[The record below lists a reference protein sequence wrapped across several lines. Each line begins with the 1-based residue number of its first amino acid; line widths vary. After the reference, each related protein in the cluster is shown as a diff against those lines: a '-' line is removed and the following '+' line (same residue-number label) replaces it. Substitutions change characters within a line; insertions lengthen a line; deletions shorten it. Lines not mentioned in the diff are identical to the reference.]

1 MPPKQ
6 PPKKEAFRAFVAV
19 LKPLLQKYRVRD
31 ADSVHRDASHEIA
44 CKFYRKLL
52 LKVHPDKGGDSDDFK
67 KLQAAKEKFDN
78 VGDAFGS
85 APGRRPTGNR
95 RKAGSGGA
103 GQPGSAHPFPAGG
116 LVEAHGLCEYCG
128 EDSGAFRVQA
138 KAVLL
143 TYNGVED
150 VSVWD
155 SFKTVVGAR
164 LREWKVRYY
173 GARGPCYGS
182 LEWAQWLA
190 QPARVMQS
198 CCVWLKVLRARSVYP
213 FLRAWL
219 KMFLARDVWNSL
231 PFYLYSS
238 RNATPTNLDF
248 CAHACSKRF
257 CATL

>member
-1 MPPKQ
+1 MLVMHLALRQVGARPETGARQGQEVLGNLVRRTLFPQ
-6 PPKKEAFRAFVAV
+6 VALWRHTGFANIV
-19 LKPLLQKYRVRD
+19 EKT
-31 ADSVHRDASHEIA
+31 
-44 CKFYRKLL
+44 
-52 LKVHPDKGGDSDDFK
+52 
-67 KLQAAKEKFDN
+67 AAP
-78 VGDAFGS
+78 S
-85 APGRRPTGNR
+85 A
-95 RKAGSGGA
+95 
-103 GQPGSAHPFPAGG
+103 
-116 LVEAHGLCEYCG
+116 Y
-128 EDSGAFRVQA
+128 VQA

-143 TYNGVED
+143 TYNGVEN